1 MRPRALLTPAAL
13 LAAGALTTL
22 AVRSGAD
29 DPAIAPPT
37 DLAVCDILTLV
48 EELYESD
55 RFAKPRADFEDSLWP
70 ADLKAKRIEVEQLE
84 ARMESLEED
93 SDEYNKIYERW
104 DLLTDEVWAAE
115 SEIATQLQLMAA
127 RDRHRAFSLVVTT
140 AGEVAE
146 DAGHRFVAMGGTPKP
161 PPDDADTD
169 ALFAS
174 YQFRAFLVV
183 PVFPAESDIT
193 DDVRFELGLK

>member
-1 MRPRALLTPAAL
+1 MRPRALLAPAAL
-13 LAAGALTTL
+13 IAAAALTTL

-29 DPAIAPPT
+29 NAAGDPPT

-48 EELYESD
+48 EELYESE
-55 RFAKPRADFEDSLWP
+55 RFSKPRNEFEESLWP
-70 ADLKAKRIEVEQLE
+70 PDLKAKRLEVEQLE

-93 SDEYNKIYERW
+93 SDEYNRIYERW
-104 DLLTDEVWAAE
+104 DILTDEVWALE
-115 SEIATQLQLMAA
+115 SEIASQLQLMAA
-127 RDRHRAFSLVVTT
+127 RDRHRAFSMVVAT

-183 PVFPAESDIT
+183 PVFPAEADIT